1 MQNINPLTVLRSL
14 KGAPLSCLMALMFAT
29 QPVGK
34 LWLSRIT
41 GYSDKP
47 VAAALEYLLEMGFV
61 TTAGRYESWQ
71 IKQNVFQLPLAPD
84 NPLPESSRNYSDSLP
99 TTTAINIDSSNVDKK
114 AVVVAKE
121 ELETYKHYFSEC
133 HQILKSAGI
142 GEPMATRL
150 ASMEHATPYY
160 LIAHTQQARKDKT
173 NIRLLIH
180 RIRSNDTAPQL
191 NQNYHLLKC
200 SCYQCFNLVYYHDHG
215 YLSPEEFS
223 FEDYIESLQP
233 EDSFV

>member
-34 LWLSRIT
+34 EWLSRVT

-47 VAAALEYLLEMGFV
+47 VASALDYLLEMGFV

-71 IKQNVFQLPLAPD
+71 IKQNVFQLPLGNENA
-84 NPLPESSRNYSDSLP
+84 LPGSSRNNSDSRP
-99 TTTAINIDSSNVDKK
+99 TTTNLNIESNTIVKK
-114 AVVVAKE
+114 AVVVKE
-121 ELETYKHYFSEC
+121 SIPQNFHFSES

-142 GEPMATRL
+142 GEPMASRMANMDH
-150 ASMEHATPYY
+150 ASPYY
-160 LIAHTQQARKDKT
+160 LVAHILYAKKIKMD
-173 NIRLLIH
+173 IPLLIH
-180 RIRSNDTAPQL
+180 RIRANDPAPRL

-215 YLSPEEFS
+215 YLPLKDFV
-223 FEDYIESLQP
+223 FEDYLESLQLV
-233 EDSFV
+233 DSIN